1 MGPDKGRRMAYNN
14 IERLEFLKLKEKA
27 IDCLLHG
34 AVAHFERKK
43 ADTKNDLL
51 SDKVNTEFVIKLFE
65 VAKLEQYEKRVHYN
79 DPRLIIH
86 VLKPV
91 FEGTIWYL
99 KFFIVDPDII
109 FISVHK
115 SEYP

>member
-1 MGPDKGRRMAYNN
+1 MAYNN
-14 IERLEFLKLKEKA
+14 NERLEFLRLKEKA

-34 AVAHFERKK
+34 AIAHFERKK
-43 ADTKNDLL
+43 TNVKNDLL
-51 SDKVNTEFVIKLFE
+51 TEKVSTEFVITLFE
-65 VAKLEQYEKRVHYN
+65 EAKIEQYERRVHYR
-79 DPRLIIH
+79 DPQLVIH

-99 KFFIVDPDII
+99 KFFIVDPNLI